1 MINEA
6 GTKDFLEGILLL
18 INEAKAPQCKCR
30 ITRVFRFVQRR
41 RQPGSRFMAVCL
53 KTKVPIDLDEVDAG
67 GTLVERVCDIS
78 IFRGACVACRLQ
90 QFKCSL
96 KKVNI

>member
-1 MINEA
+1 M
-6 GTKDFLEGILLL
+6 
-18 INEAKAPQCKCR
+18 
-30 ITRVFRFVQRR
+30 QRR

-90 QFKCSL
+90 QFNS
-96 KKVNI
+96 

>member
-1 MINEA
+1 MAKNLHSI
-6 GTKDFLEGILLL
+6 FHSRPRSL
-18 INEAKAPQCKCR
+18 IVTLSAEQL
-30 ITRVFRFVQRR
+30 VFRFVQRR

-90 QFKCSL
+90 HF
-96 KKVNI
+96 NT